1 MIRQFFVSLN
11 DKLGLG
17 DLLWQIAAS
26 DVVILT
32 LAALVFVCMIVG
44 HFPIISKISFI
55 APYASA
61 AAALVYV
68 FLSAQAF
75 LVGYRFA
82 DGRAEAKV
90 LREAISVRDGVIA
103 GQRKSLDMVFDAAET
118 AVKQRDEAA
127 QRAQEAQDQIDEY
140 EKRLKGRPNAACL
153 LTPDDFAGGV
163 QDHRKR

>member
-44 HFPIISKISFI
+44 HFPIISKLPAV
-55 APYASA
+55 APYASVA
-61 AAALVYV
+61 AVLVYV

-82 DGRAEAKV
+82 DGRAEAKA
-90 LREAISVRDGVIA
+90 LREAVAVRDDLLA
-103 GQRKSLDMVFDAAET
+103 RQRSSLNLALDAAET

-127 QRAQEAQDQIDEY
+127 QRAQDAQDEIDDY
-140 EKRLKGRPNAACL
+140 EERLKARPNAACL
-153 LTPDDFAGGV
+153 LTPDDFTGGV
-163 QDHRKR
+163 QDHGKR

>member
-26 DVVILT
+26 DVVIIT

-44 HFPIISKISFI
+44 HFPIISKLSFI
-55 APYASA
+55 APYASV

-82 DGRAEAKV
+82 DGRVEAKV
-90 LREAISVRDGVIA
+90 LREAISVRDGVIT
-103 GQRKSLDMVFDAAET
+103 GQRESLDMVFDAAET

-153 LTPDDFAGGV
+153 LTPDDFADGV